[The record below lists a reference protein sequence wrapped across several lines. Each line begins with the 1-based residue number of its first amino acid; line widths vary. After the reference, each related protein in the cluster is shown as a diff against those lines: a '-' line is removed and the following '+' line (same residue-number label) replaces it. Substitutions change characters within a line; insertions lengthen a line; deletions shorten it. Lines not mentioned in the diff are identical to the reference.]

1 METIGNESKAK
12 RFGKVAIDIIS
23 FVTLAVIIITILGIP
38 FSAVLQKL
46 GKEGADKMFY
56 FVLSETLMLIGIFL
70 SAWIV
75 WHFRGVSLT
84 GLGRSLAIRKKD
96 LLSGISLAIVLYA
109 VGFGVSLLAGAIEIA
124 GVVFNPSSL
133 LISFVFF
140 LLVAITEELFG
151 TWGVIMMAIIVLF
164 ACLTTAIGLTSG
176 FAGTLENLTNGKCK
190 YKTIV
195 IVMSVFSFVVSNA
208 GIEKIISVA
217 APMLSVIFPCFIT
230 MSVLMFFGKYIK
242 NDNVIRVATLFAF
255 VISLSEVLAGFG
267 LPLTYTQYLPL
278 HEYSLGWI
286 LPAVIGGIIG
296 KFIPCK
302 QSEA

>member
-1 METIGNESKAK
+1 METIGNEPKAK

-75 WHFRGVSLT
+75 WHFRGVSLA

-140 LLVAITEELFG
+140 LLVAITEEFALRGFVLERMLQGGVNKFWALFLSSTLFSLVHIANPNFDFLSFINILLAG
-151 TWGVIMMAIIVLF
+151 ILLGSSYIYTRNLCFPIALHWFWNWIQGPVLGYEVSGNKF
-164 ACLTTAIGLTSG
+164 CDGLLTLYLPETNLINGGAFG
-176 FAGTLENLTNGKCK
+176 FEGSILCTVLMVAGT
-190 YKTIV
+190 
-195 IVMSVFSFVVSNA
+195 
-208 GIEKIISVA
+208 
-217 APMLSVIFPCFIT
+217 
-230 MSVLMFFGKYIK
+230 
-242 NDNVIRVATLFAF
+242 
-255 VISLSEVLAGFG
+255 
-267 LPLTYTQYLPL
+267 
-278 HEYSLGWI
+278 
-286 LPAVIGGIIG
+286 AVIL
-296 KFIPCK
+296 KMFRK
-302 QSEA
+302 K

>member
-1 METIGNESKAK
+1 METIGNEPKAK

-96 LLSGISLAIVLYA
+96 LLPGISLAIVLYA

-140 LLVAITEELFG
+140 LLVAITEEFALRGFVLERMLQGGVNKFWALF
-151 TWGVIMMAIIVLF
+151 
-164 ACLTTAIGLTSG
+164 
-176 FAGTLENLTNGKCK
+176 
-190 YKTIV
+190 
-195 IVMSVFSFVVSNA
+195 
-208 GIEKIISVA
+208 
-217 APMLSVIFPCFIT
+217 LS
-230 MSVLMFFGKYIK
+230 
-242 NDNVIRVATLFAF
+242 ATLF
-255 VISLSEVLAGFG
+255 SLVHIADPNFDFLSFINILLAGILLGSSYIYTRNLCFPIALHWFWNWIQGPVLGYEVSGNKFCDGLLTLHLPEANLINGGAFG
-267 LPLTYTQYLPL
+267 F
-278 HEYSLGWI
+278 EGSI
-286 LPAVIGGIIG
+286 LCTVLMVAGTAVIL
-296 KFIPCK
+296 KMFRK
-302 QSEA
+302 N

>member
-1 METIGNESKAK
+1 METIGNEPKAK
-12 RFGKVAIDIIS
+12 RFGKVAIDIIF

-38 FSAVLQKL
+38 FSSVLQKL

-109 VGFGVSLLAGAIEIA
+109 VGFGVSLLAGAVEIA

-140 LLVAITEELFG
+140 LLVAITEEFALRGFVLERMLQGGVNKFWALF
-151 TWGVIMMAIIVLF
+151 
-164 ACLTTAIGLTSG
+164 
-176 FAGTLENLTNGKCK
+176 
-190 YKTIV
+190 
-195 IVMSVFSFVVSNA
+195 
-208 GIEKIISVA
+208 
-217 APMLSVIFPCFIT
+217 LS
-230 MSVLMFFGKYIK
+230 
-242 NDNVIRVATLFAF
+242 ATLF
-255 VISLSEVLAGFG
+255 SLVHIANPNFDFLSFINILLAGILLGSSYIYTRNLCFPIALHWFWNWIQGPVLGYEVSGNKFCDG
-267 LPLTYTQYLPL
+267 LLTLYLPEANL
-278 HEYSLGWI
+278 INGGAFGFEGSI
-286 LPAVIGGIIG
+286 LCTVLMVAGTGVIL
-296 KFIPCK
+296 KMFRK
-302 QSEA
+302 N

>member
-1 METIGNESKAK
+1 METIGNEPKAK
-12 RFGKVAIDIIS
+12 RFGRVAIDIIS

-38 FSAVLQKL
+38 FSSVLQKL

-140 LLVAITEELFG
+140 LLVAITEEFALRGFVLERMLQGGVNKFWALF
-151 TWGVIMMAIIVLF
+151 
-164 ACLTTAIGLTSG
+164 
-176 FAGTLENLTNGKCK
+176 
-190 YKTIV
+190 
-195 IVMSVFSFVVSNA
+195 
-208 GIEKIISVA
+208 
-217 APMLSVIFPCFIT
+217 LS
-230 MSVLMFFGKYIK
+230 
-242 NDNVIRVATLFAF
+242 ATLF
-255 VISLSEVLAGFG
+255 SLVHIANPNFDFLSFINILLAGILLGSSYIYTRNLCFPIALHWFWNWIQGPVLGYEVSGNKFCDGLLTLHLPEANLINGGAFG
-267 LPLTYTQYLPL
+267 F
-278 HEYSLGWI
+278 EGSI
-286 LPAVIGGIIG
+286 LCMVLMVAGTAVIL
-296 KFIPCK
+296 KMFRK
-302 QSEA
+302 N

>member
-1 METIGNESKAK
+1 METIGNEPKAK

-38 FSAVLQKL
+38 FSAVLQKQ

-75 WHFRGVSLT
+75 WHFRGVSLA

-140 LLVAITEELFG
+140 LLVAITEEFALRGFVLERMLQGGVNKFWALF
-151 TWGVIMMAIIVLF
+151 
-164 ACLTTAIGLTSG
+164 
-176 FAGTLENLTNGKCK
+176 
-190 YKTIV
+190 
-195 IVMSVFSFVVSNA
+195 
-208 GIEKIISVA
+208 
-217 APMLSVIFPCFIT
+217 LS
-230 MSVLMFFGKYIK
+230 
-242 NDNVIRVATLFAF
+242 ATLF
-255 VISLSEVLAGFG
+255 SLVHIANPNFDFLSFINILLAGILLGSSYIYTRNLCFPIALHWFWNWIQGPVLGYEVSGNKFCDGLLTLHLPEANLINGGAFG
-267 LPLTYTQYLPL
+267 F
-278 HEYSLGWI
+278 EGSI
-286 LPAVIGGIIG
+286 LCTVLMVAGTAVIL
-296 KFIPCK
+296 KMFRK
-302 QSEA
+302 N

>member
-1 METIGNESKAK
+1 METIGNEPKAK

-38 FSAVLQKL
+38 FSSVLQKL

-140 LLVAITEELFG
+140 LLVAITEEFALRGFVLERMLQGGVNKFWALF
-151 TWGVIMMAIIVLF
+151 
-164 ACLTTAIGLTSG
+164 
-176 FAGTLENLTNGKCK
+176 
-190 YKTIV
+190 
-195 IVMSVFSFVVSNA
+195 
-208 GIEKIISVA
+208 
-217 APMLSVIFPCFIT
+217 LS
-230 MSVLMFFGKYIK
+230 
-242 NDNVIRVATLFAF
+242 ATLF
-255 VISLSEVLAGFG
+255 SLVHIANPNFDFLSFINILLAGILLGSSYIYTRNLCFPIALHWFWSWIQGPVLGYEVSGNKFCDG
-267 LPLTYTQYLPL
+267 LLTLYLPETNL
-278 HEYSLGWI
+278 INGGAFGFEGSI
-286 LPAVIGGIIG
+286 LCTVLMVAGTAVIL
-296 KFIPCK
+296 KMFRK
-302 QSEA
+302 N

>member
-38 FSAVLQKL
+38 FSSVLQKL

-75 WHFRGVSLT
+75 WHFRGVSLA

-140 LLVAITEELFG
+140 LLVAITEEFALRGFVLERMLQGGVNKFWALF
-151 TWGVIMMAIIVLF
+151 
-164 ACLTTAIGLTSG
+164 
-176 FAGTLENLTNGKCK
+176 
-190 YKTIV
+190 
-195 IVMSVFSFVVSNA
+195 
-208 GIEKIISVA
+208 
-217 APMLSVIFPCFIT
+217 LS
-230 MSVLMFFGKYIK
+230 
-242 NDNVIRVATLFAF
+242 ATLF
-255 VISLSEVLAGFG
+255 SLVHIANPNFDFLSFINILLAGILLGSSYIYTRNLCFPIALHWFWNWIQGPVLGYEVSGNKFCDG
-267 LPLTYTQYLPL
+267 LLTLYLPEANL
-278 HEYSLGWI
+278 INGGAFGFEGSI
-286 LPAVIGGIIG
+286 LCTVLMVAGTAVIL
-296 KFIPCK
+296 KMFRK
-302 QSEA
+302 N

>member
-1 METIGNESKAK
+1 METIVNEPKAK

-38 FSAVLQKL
+38 FSSVLQKL

-140 LLVAITEELFG
+140 LLVAITEEFALRGFVLERMLQGGVNKFWALF
-151 TWGVIMMAIIVLF
+151 
-164 ACLTTAIGLTSG
+164 
-176 FAGTLENLTNGKCK
+176 
-190 YKTIV
+190 
-195 IVMSVFSFVVSNA
+195 
-208 GIEKIISVA
+208 
-217 APMLSVIFPCFIT
+217 LS
-230 MSVLMFFGKYIK
+230 
-242 NDNVIRVATLFAF
+242 ATLF
-255 VISLSEVLAGFG
+255 SLVHIANPNFDFLSFINILLAGILLGSSYIYTRNLCFPIALHWFWNWIQGPVLGYEVSGNKFCDGLLTLHLPEANLINGGAFG
-267 LPLTYTQYLPL
+267 F
-278 HEYSLGWI
+278 EGSI
-286 LPAVIGGIIG
+286 LCTVLMVAGTAVIL
-296 KFIPCK
+296 KMFRK
-302 QSEA
+302 N

>member
-1 METIGNESKAK
+1 METIGNEPKAK

-38 FSAVLQKL
+38 FSSVLQKL

-75 WHFRGVSLT
+75 WHFRGVSLA

-140 LLVAITEELFG
+140 LLVAITEEFSLRGFVLERMLQGGVNKFWALF
-151 TWGVIMMAIIVLF
+151 
-164 ACLTTAIGLTSG
+164 
-176 FAGTLENLTNGKCK
+176 
-190 YKTIV
+190 
-195 IVMSVFSFVVSNA
+195 
-208 GIEKIISVA
+208 
-217 APMLSVIFPCFIT
+217 LS
-230 MSVLMFFGKYIK
+230 
-242 NDNVIRVATLFAF
+242 ATLF
-255 VISLSEVLAGFG
+255 SLVHIANPNFDFLSFINILLAGILLGSSYIYTRNLCFPIALHWFWNWIQGPVLGYEVSGNKFCDG
-267 LPLTYTQYLPL
+267 LLTLYLPETNL
-278 HEYSLGWI
+278 INGGAFGFEGSI
-286 LPAVIGGIIG
+286 LCTVLMVAGTGVIL
-296 KFIPCK
+296 KMFRK
-302 QSEA
+302 N

>member
-1 METIGNESKAK
+1 METIGNEPKAK

-38 FSAVLQKL
+38 FSSVLQKL

-75 WHFRGVSLT
+75 WHFRGVSLA

-140 LLVAITEELFG
+140 LLVAITEEFALRGVVLERMLQGGVNKFWALF
-151 TWGVIMMAIIVLF
+151 
-164 ACLTTAIGLTSG
+164 
-176 FAGTLENLTNGKCK
+176 
-190 YKTIV
+190 
-195 IVMSVFSFVVSNA
+195 
-208 GIEKIISVA
+208 
-217 APMLSVIFPCFIT
+217 LS
-230 MSVLMFFGKYIK
+230 
-242 NDNVIRVATLFAF
+242 ATLF
-255 VISLSEVLAGFG
+255 SLVHIANPNFDFLSFINILLAGILLGSSYIYTRNLCFPIALHWFWNWIQGPVLGYEVSGNKFCDG
-267 LPLTYTQYLPL
+267 LLTLYLPEANL
-278 HEYSLGWI
+278 INGGAFGFEGSI
-286 LPAVIGGIIG
+286 LCTVLMVAGTAVIL
-296 KFIPCK
+296 KMFRK
-302 QSEA
+302 N

>member
-140 LLVAITEELFG
+140 LLVAITEEFALRGFVLERMLQGGVNKFWALF
-151 TWGVIMMAIIVLF
+151 
-164 ACLTTAIGLTSG
+164 
-176 FAGTLENLTNGKCK
+176 
-190 YKTIV
+190 
-195 IVMSVFSFVVSNA
+195 
-208 GIEKIISVA
+208 
-217 APMLSVIFPCFIT
+217 LS
-230 MSVLMFFGKYIK
+230 
-242 NDNVIRVATLFAF
+242 ATLF
-255 VISLSEVLAGFG
+255 SLVHIANPNFDFLSFINILLAGILLGSSYIYKSYLCVTIG
-267 LPLTYTQYLPL
+267 LHWFWIWIQGPVLGYEVSGNKFCDGLLTLYLPEANL
-278 HEYSLGWI
+278 INGGAFGFEGSI
-286 LPAVIGGIIG
+286 LCTVLMVAGTGVIL
-296 KFIPCK
+296 KMFRK
-302 QSEA
+302 N

>member
-1 METIGNESKAK
+1 METIGNEPKAK

-38 FSAVLQKL
+38 FSSVLQKL

-70 SAWIV
+70 SVWIV
-75 WHFRGVSLT
+75 WHFRGVSLA

-140 LLVAITEELFG
+140 LLVAITEEFALRGFVLERMLQGEVNKFWALF
-151 TWGVIMMAIIVLF
+151 
-164 ACLTTAIGLTSG
+164 
-176 FAGTLENLTNGKCK
+176 
-190 YKTIV
+190 
-195 IVMSVFSFVVSNA
+195 
-208 GIEKIISVA
+208 
-217 APMLSVIFPCFIT
+217 LS
-230 MSVLMFFGKYIK
+230 
-242 NDNVIRVATLFAF
+242 ATLF
-255 VISLSEVLAGFG
+255 SLVHIANPNFDFLSFINILLAGILLGSSYIYTRNLCFPIALHWFWNWIQGPVLGYEVSGNKFCDG
-267 LPLTYTQYLPL
+267 LLTLYLPEANL
-278 HEYSLGWI
+278 INGGAFGFEGSI
-286 LPAVIGGIIG
+286 LCTVLMVAGTGVIL
-296 KFIPCK
+296 KMFRK
-302 QSEA
+302 N

>member
-38 FSAVLQKL
+38 FSSVLQKL
-46 GKEGADKMFY
+46 GKEGVDKMFY

-70 SAWIV
+70 STWIV
-75 WHFRGVSLT
+75 WHFRGVSLA

-140 LLVAITEELFG
+140 LLVAITEEFALRGFVLERMLQGGVNKFWALF
-151 TWGVIMMAIIVLF
+151 
-164 ACLTTAIGLTSG
+164 
-176 FAGTLENLTNGKCK
+176 
-190 YKTIV
+190 
-195 IVMSVFSFVVSNA
+195 
-208 GIEKIISVA
+208 
-217 APMLSVIFPCFIT
+217 LS
-230 MSVLMFFGKYIK
+230 
-242 NDNVIRVATLFAF
+242 ATLF
-255 VISLSEVLAGFG
+255 SLVHIANPNFDFLSFINILLAGILLGSSYIYTRNLCFPIALHWFWNWIQGPVLGYEVSGNKFCDG
-267 LPLTYTQYLPL
+267 LLTLYLPETNL
-278 HEYSLGWI
+278 INGGAFGFEGSI
-286 LPAVIGGIIG
+286 LCTVLMVAGTGVIL
-296 KFIPCK
+296 KMFRK
-302 QSEA
+302 N

>member
-38 FSAVLQKL
+38 FSSVLQKL

-75 WHFRGVSLT
+75 WHFRGVSLA

-109 VGFGVSLLAGAIEIA
+109 VGFGVSLLSGAIEIS

-140 LLVAITEELFG
+140 LLVAITEEFALRGFVLERMLQGGVNKFWALF
-151 TWGVIMMAIIVLF
+151 
-164 ACLTTAIGLTSG
+164 
-176 FAGTLENLTNGKCK
+176 
-190 YKTIV
+190 
-195 IVMSVFSFVVSNA
+195 
-208 GIEKIISVA
+208 
-217 APMLSVIFPCFIT
+217 LS
-230 MSVLMFFGKYIK
+230 
-242 NDNVIRVATLFAF
+242 ATLF
-255 VISLSEVLAGFG
+255 SLVHIANPNFDFLSFINILLAGILLGSSYIYTRNLCFPIALHWFWNWIQGPVLGYEVSGNKFCDG
-267 LPLTYTQYLPL
+267 LLTLYLPETNL
-278 HEYSLGWI
+278 INGGAFGFEGSI
-286 LPAVIGGIIG
+286 LCTVLMVAGTAVIL
-296 KFIPCK
+296 KMFRK
-302 QSEA
+302 N

>member
-1 METIGNESKAK
+1 METIGNELKAK

-38 FSAVLQKL
+38 FSSVLQKL

-140 LLVAITEELFG
+140 LLVAITEEFALRGFVLERMLQGGVNKFWALF
-151 TWGVIMMAIIVLF
+151 
-164 ACLTTAIGLTSG
+164 
-176 FAGTLENLTNGKCK
+176 
-190 YKTIV
+190 
-195 IVMSVFSFVVSNA
+195 
-208 GIEKIISVA
+208 
-217 APMLSVIFPCFIT
+217 LS
-230 MSVLMFFGKYIK
+230 
-242 NDNVIRVATLFAF
+242 ATLF
-255 VISLSEVLAGFG
+255 SLVHIANPNFDFLSFINILLAGILLGSSYIYTRNLCFPIALHWFWNWIQGPVLGYEVSGNKFCDG
-267 LPLTYTQYLPL
+267 LLTLYLPEANL
-278 HEYSLGWI
+278 INGGAFGFEGSI
-286 LPAVIGGIIG
+286 LCTVLMVAGTTVIL
-296 KFIPCK
+296 KMFRK
-302 QSEA
+302 K

>member
-1 METIGNESKAK
+1 METIGNEPKAK

-38 FSAVLQKL
+38 FSSVLQKL

-75 WHFRGVSLT
+75 WHFRGVSLA

-140 LLVAITEELFG
+140 LLVAITEEFALRGFVLERMLQGGVNKFWALF
-151 TWGVIMMAIIVLF
+151 
-164 ACLTTAIGLTSG
+164 
-176 FAGTLENLTNGKCK
+176 
-190 YKTIV
+190 
-195 IVMSVFSFVVSNA
+195 
-208 GIEKIISVA
+208 
-217 APMLSVIFPCFIT
+217 LS
-230 MSVLMFFGKYIK
+230 
-242 NDNVIRVATLFAF
+242 ATLF
-255 VISLSEVLAGFG
+255 SLVHIANPNFDFLSFINILLAGILLGSSYIYTRNLCFPIALHWFWNWIQGPVLGYEVSGNKFCDG
-267 LPLTYTQYLPL
+267 LLTLYLPEANL
-278 HEYSLGWI
+278 INGGAFGFEGSI
-286 LPAVIGGIIG
+286 LCTVLMVAGTGVIL
-296 KFIPCK
+296 KMFRK
-302 QSEA
+302 N

>member
-1 METIGNESKAK
+1 METIGNEPKAK

-38 FSAVLQKL
+38 FSSVLQKL
-46 GKEGADKMFY
+46 GKEGVDKMFY

-75 WHFRGVSLT
+75 WHFRGVSLA

-140 LLVAITEELFG
+140 LLVAITEEFALRGFVLERMLQGGVNKFWALF
-151 TWGVIMMAIIVLF
+151 
-164 ACLTTAIGLTSG
+164 
-176 FAGTLENLTNGKCK
+176 
-190 YKTIV
+190 
-195 IVMSVFSFVVSNA
+195 
-208 GIEKIISVA
+208 
-217 APMLSVIFPCFIT
+217 LS
-230 MSVLMFFGKYIK
+230 
-242 NDNVIRVATLFAF
+242 ATLF
-255 VISLSEVLAGFG
+255 SLVHIANPNFDFLSFINILLAGILLGSSYIYTRNLCFPIALHWFWNWIQGPVLGYEVSGNKFCDG
-267 LPLTYTQYLPL
+267 LLTLYLPETNL
-278 HEYSLGWI
+278 INGGAFGFEGSI
-286 LPAVIGGIIG
+286 LCTVLMVAGTGVIL
-296 KFIPCK
+296 KMFRK
-302 QSEA
+302 N

>member
-1 METIGNESKAK
+1 METIGNEPKAK

-38 FSAVLQKL
+38 FSSVLQKL

-140 LLVAITEELFG
+140 LLVAITEEFALRGVVLERMLQGGVNKFWALF
-151 TWGVIMMAIIVLF
+151 
-164 ACLTTAIGLTSG
+164 
-176 FAGTLENLTNGKCK
+176 
-190 YKTIV
+190 
-195 IVMSVFSFVVSNA
+195 
-208 GIEKIISVA
+208 
-217 APMLSVIFPCFIT
+217 LS
-230 MSVLMFFGKYIK
+230 
-242 NDNVIRVATLFAF
+242 ATLF
-255 VISLSEVLAGFG
+255 SLVHIANPNFDFLSFINILLAGILLGSSYIYTRNLCFPIALHWFWNWIQGPVLGYEVSGNKFCDG
-267 LPLTYTQYLPL
+267 LLTLYLPEANL
-278 HEYSLGWI
+278 INGGAFGFEGSI
-286 LPAVIGGIIG
+286 LCTVLMVAGTGVIL
-296 KFIPCK
+296 KMFRK
-302 QSEA
+302 N

>member
-1 METIGNESKAK
+1 METIGNEPKAK

-38 FSAVLQKL
+38 FSSVLQKL

-75 WHFRGVSLT
+75 WHFRGVSLA

-109 VGFGVSLLAGAIEIA
+109 VGFGVSLSAGAIEIA

-140 LLVAITEELFG
+140 LLVAITEEFALRGFVLERMLQGGVNKFWALF
-151 TWGVIMMAIIVLF
+151 
-164 ACLTTAIGLTSG
+164 
-176 FAGTLENLTNGKCK
+176 
-190 YKTIV
+190 
-195 IVMSVFSFVVSNA
+195 
-208 GIEKIISVA
+208 
-217 APMLSVIFPCFIT
+217 LS
-230 MSVLMFFGKYIK
+230 
-242 NDNVIRVATLFAF
+242 ATLF
-255 VISLSEVLAGFG
+255 SLVHIANPNFDFLSFINILLAGILLGSSYIYTRNLCFPIALHWFWNWIQGPVLGYEVSGNKFCDG
-267 LPLTYTQYLPL
+267 LLTLYLPEANL
-278 HEYSLGWI
+278 INGGAFGFEGSI
-286 LPAVIGGIIG
+286 LCTVLMVAGTAVIL
-296 KFIPCK
+296 KMFRK
-302 QSEA
+302 N

>member
-1 METIGNESKAK
+1 METIGNEPKAK

-38 FSAVLQKL
+38 FSSVLQKL

-140 LLVAITEELFG
+140 LLVAITEEFALRGFVLERMLQGGVNKFWALF
-151 TWGVIMMAIIVLF
+151 
-164 ACLTTAIGLTSG
+164 
-176 FAGTLENLTNGKCK
+176 
-190 YKTIV
+190 
-195 IVMSVFSFVVSNA
+195 
-208 GIEKIISVA
+208 
-217 APMLSVIFPCFIT
+217 LS
-230 MSVLMFFGKYIK
+230 
-242 NDNVIRVATLFAF
+242 ATLF
-255 VISLSEVLAGFG
+255 SLVHIANPNFDFLSFINILLAGILLGSSYIYTRNLCFPIALHWFWNWIQGPVLGYEVSGNKFCDGLLTLHLPETNLINGGAFG
-267 LPLTYTQYLPL
+267 F
-278 HEYSLGWI
+278 EGSI
-286 LPAVIGGIIG
+286 LCTVLMVAGTAVIL
-296 KFIPCK
+296 KMFRK
-302 QSEA
+302 N

>member
-1 METIGNESKAK
+1 METIGNEPKAK

-38 FSAVLQKL
+38 FSSVLQKL
-46 GKEGADKMFY
+46 GKERADKMFY

-75 WHFRGVSLT
+75 WHFRGVSLA

-140 LLVAITEELFG
+140 LLVAITEEFALRGFVLERMLQGGVNKFWALF
-151 TWGVIMMAIIVLF
+151 
-164 ACLTTAIGLTSG
+164 
-176 FAGTLENLTNGKCK
+176 
-190 YKTIV
+190 
-195 IVMSVFSFVVSNA
+195 
-208 GIEKIISVA
+208 
-217 APMLSVIFPCFIT
+217 LS
-230 MSVLMFFGKYIK
+230 
-242 NDNVIRVATLFAF
+242 ATLF
-255 VISLSEVLAGFG
+255 SLVHIANPNFDFLSFINILLAGILLGSSYIYTRNLCFPIALHWFWNWIQGPVLGYEVSGNKFCDG
-267 LPLTYTQYLPL
+267 LLTLYLPEANL
-278 HEYSLGWI
+278 INGGAFGFEGSI
-286 LPAVIGGIIG
+286 LCTVLMVAGTAVIL
-296 KFIPCK
+296 KMFRK
-302 QSEA
+302 N

>member
-1 METIGNESKAK
+1 METIGNEPKAK

-38 FSAVLQKL
+38 FSSVLQKL

-140 LLVAITEELFG
+140 LLVAITEEFALRGFVLERMLQGGVNKFWALF
-151 TWGVIMMAIIVLF
+151 
-164 ACLTTAIGLTSG
+164 
-176 FAGTLENLTNGKCK
+176 
-190 YKTIV
+190 
-195 IVMSVFSFVVSNA
+195 
-208 GIEKIISVA
+208 
-217 APMLSVIFPCFIT
+217 LS
-230 MSVLMFFGKYIK
+230 
-242 NDNVIRVATLFAF
+242 ATLF
-255 VISLSEVLAGFG
+255 SLVHIANPNFDFLSFINILLAGILLGSSYIYTRNLCFPIALHWFWNWIQGPVLGYEVSGNKFCDG
-267 LPLTYTQYLPL
+267 LLTLYLPEANL
-278 HEYSLGWI
+278 INGGAFGFEGSI
-286 LPAVIGGIIG
+286 LCTVLMVAGTAVIL
-296 KFIPCK
+296 KMFRK
-302 QSEA
+302 K

>member
-1 METIGNESKAK
+1 METIGNEPKAK

-38 FSAVLQKL
+38 FSSVLQKL

-75 WHFRGVSLT
+75 WHFRGVSLA

-140 LLVAITEELFG
+140 LLVAITEEFALRGFVLERMLQGGVNKFLALF
-151 TWGVIMMAIIVLF
+151 
-164 ACLTTAIGLTSG
+164 
-176 FAGTLENLTNGKCK
+176 
-190 YKTIV
+190 
-195 IVMSVFSFVVSNA
+195 
-208 GIEKIISVA
+208 
-217 APMLSVIFPCFIT
+217 LS
-230 MSVLMFFGKYIK
+230 
-242 NDNVIRVATLFAF
+242 ATLF
-255 VISLSEVLAGFG
+255 SLVHIANPNFDFLSFINILLAGILLGSSYIYTRNLCFPIALHWFWNWIQGPVLGYEVSGNKFCDG
-267 LPLTYTQYLPL
+267 LLTLYLPEANL
-278 HEYSLGWI
+278 INGGAFGFEGSI
-286 LPAVIGGIIG
+286 LCTVLMVAGTAVIL
-296 KFIPCK
+296 KMFRK
-302 QSEA
+302 N

>member
-1 METIGNESKAK
+1 METIGNEPKAK

-140 LLVAITEELFG
+140 LLVAITEEFALRGFVLERMLQGGVNKFWALF
-151 TWGVIMMAIIVLF
+151 
-164 ACLTTAIGLTSG
+164 
-176 FAGTLENLTNGKCK
+176 
-190 YKTIV
+190 
-195 IVMSVFSFVVSNA
+195 
-208 GIEKIISVA
+208 
-217 APMLSVIFPCFIT
+217 LS
-230 MSVLMFFGKYIK
+230 
-242 NDNVIRVATLFAF
+242 ATLF
-255 VISLSEVLAGFG
+255 SLVHIANPNFDFLSFINILLAGILLGSSYIYTRNLCFPIALHWFWNWIQGPVLGYEVSGNKFCDGLLTLHLPEANLINGGAFG
-267 LPLTYTQYLPL
+267 F
-278 HEYSLGWI
+278 EGSI
-286 LPAVIGGIIG
+286 LCTVLMVAGTAVIL
-296 KFIPCK
+296 KMFRK
-302 QSEA
+302 N

>member
-140 LLVAITEELFG
+140 LLVAITEEFALRGFVLERMLQG
-151 TWGVIMMAIIVLF
+151 GVNKF
-164 ACLTTAIGLTSG
+164 W
-176 FAGTLENLTNGKCK
+176 
-190 YKTIV
+190 
-195 IVMSVFSFVVSNA
+195 
-208 GIEKIISVA
+208 A
-217 APMLSVIFPCFIT
+217 ALLS
-230 MSVLMFFGKYIK
+230 
-242 NDNVIRVATLFAF
+242 ATLF
-255 VISLSEVLAGFG
+255 SLVHIANPNFDFLSFINILLAGILLGSSYIYTRNLCFPIALHWFWNWIQGPVLGYEVSGNKFCDG
-267 LPLTYTQYLPL
+267 LLTLYLPEANL
-278 HEYSLGWI
+278 INGGAFGFEGSI
-286 LPAVIGGIIG
+286 LCTVLMVAGTGVIL
-296 KFIPCK
+296 KMFRK
-302 QSEA
+302 N

>member
-1 METIGNESKAK
+1 METIGNEPKAK

-38 FSAVLQKL
+38 FSSVLQKL

-75 WHFRGVSLT
+75 WHFRGVSLA

-109 VGFGVSLLAGAIEIA
+109 VGFGVSLLAGVIEIA

-140 LLVAITEELFG
+140 LLVAITEEFALRGFVLERMLQGGVNKFWALF
-151 TWGVIMMAIIVLF
+151 
-164 ACLTTAIGLTSG
+164 
-176 FAGTLENLTNGKCK
+176 
-190 YKTIV
+190 
-195 IVMSVFSFVVSNA
+195 
-208 GIEKIISVA
+208 
-217 APMLSVIFPCFIT
+217 LS
-230 MSVLMFFGKYIK
+230 
-242 NDNVIRVATLFAF
+242 ATLF
-255 VISLSEVLAGFG
+255 SLVHIANPNFDFLSFINILLAGILLGSSYIYTRNLCFPIALHWFWNWIQGPVLGYEVSGNKFCDG
-267 LPLTYTQYLPL
+267 LLTLYLPEANL
-278 HEYSLGWI
+278 INGGAFGFEGSI
-286 LPAVIGGIIG
+286 LCTVLMVAGTAVIL
-296 KFIPCK
+296 KMFRK
-302 QSEA
+302 N

>member
-1 METIGNESKAK
+1 M
-12 RFGKVAIDIIS
+12 
-23 FVTLAVIIITILGIP
+23 
-38 FSAVLQKL
+38 QKL

-140 LLVAITEELFG
+140 LLVAITEEFALRGFVLERMLQGGVNKFWALF
-151 TWGVIMMAIIVLF
+151 
-164 ACLTTAIGLTSG
+164 
-176 FAGTLENLTNGKCK
+176 
-190 YKTIV
+190 
-195 IVMSVFSFVVSNA
+195 
-208 GIEKIISVA
+208 
-217 APMLSVIFPCFIT
+217 LS
-230 MSVLMFFGKYIK
+230 
-242 NDNVIRVATLFAF
+242 ATLF
-255 VISLSEVLAGFG
+255 SLVHIANPNFDFLSFINILLAGILLGSSYIYTRNLCFPIALHWFWNWIQGPVLGYEVSGNKFCDG
-267 LPLTYTQYLPL
+267 LLTLYLPEANL
-278 HEYSLGWI
+278 INGGAFGFEGSI
-286 LPAVIGGIIG
+286 LCTVLMVAGTGVIL
-296 KFIPCK
+296 KMFRK
-302 QSEA
+302 N

>member
-1 METIGNESKAK
+1 METIGNEPKAK

-38 FSAVLQKL
+38 FSSVLQKL

-75 WHFRGVSLT
+75 WHFRGVSLA

-140 LLVAITEELFG
+140 LLVAITEEFALRGFVLERMLQGGVNKFWALF
-151 TWGVIMMAIIVLF
+151 
-164 ACLTTAIGLTSG
+164 
-176 FAGTLENLTNGKCK
+176 
-190 YKTIV
+190 
-195 IVMSVFSFVVSNA
+195 
-208 GIEKIISVA
+208 
-217 APMLSVIFPCFIT
+217 LS
-230 MSVLMFFGKYIK
+230 
-242 NDNVIRVATLFAF
+242 ATLF
-255 VISLSEVLAGFG
+255 SLVHIANPNFDFLSFINILLAGILLGSSYIYTRNLCFPIALHWFWNWIQGPVLGYEVSGNKFCDG
-267 LPLTYTQYLPL
+267 LLTLYLPETNL
-278 HEYSLGWI
+278 INGGAFGFEGSI
-286 LPAVIGGIIG
+286 LCTVLMVAGTGVIL
-296 KFIPCK
+296 KMFRK
-302 QSEA
+302 N

>member
-1 METIGNESKAK
+1 METIGNEPKAK

-140 LLVAITEELFG
+140 LLVAITEEFALRGFVLERMLQGGVNKFWALF
-151 TWGVIMMAIIVLF
+151 
-164 ACLTTAIGLTSG
+164 
-176 FAGTLENLTNGKCK
+176 
-190 YKTIV
+190 
-195 IVMSVFSFVVSNA
+195 
-208 GIEKIISVA
+208 
-217 APMLSVIFPCFIT
+217 LS
-230 MSVLMFFGKYIK
+230 
-242 NDNVIRVATLFAF
+242 ATLF
-255 VISLSEVLAGFG
+255 SLVHIANPNFDFLSFINILLAGILLGSSYIYTRNLCFPIALHWFWNWIQGPVLGYEVSGNKFCDG
-267 LPLTYTQYLPL
+267 LLTLYLPEANL
-278 HEYSLGWI
+278 INGGAFGFEGSI
-286 LPAVIGGIIG
+286 LCTVLMVAGTGVIL
-296 KFIPCK
+296 KMFRK
-302 QSEA
+302 N

>member
-1 METIGNESKAK
+1 METIGNEPKAK

-38 FSAVLQKL
+38 FSSVLQKL

-75 WHFRGVSLT
+75 WHFRGVSLA

-96 LLSGISLAIVLYA
+96 LLSGISLAIVLSA

-140 LLVAITEELFG
+140 LLVAITEEFALRGFVLERMLQGGVNKFWALF
-151 TWGVIMMAIIVLF
+151 
-164 ACLTTAIGLTSG
+164 
-176 FAGTLENLTNGKCK
+176 
-190 YKTIV
+190 
-195 IVMSVFSFVVSNA
+195 
-208 GIEKIISVA
+208 
-217 APMLSVIFPCFIT
+217 LS
-230 MSVLMFFGKYIK
+230 
-242 NDNVIRVATLFAF
+242 ATLF
-255 VISLSEVLAGFG
+255 SLVHIANPNFDFLSFINILLAGILLGSSYIYTRNLCFPIALHWFWNWIQGPVLGYEVSGNKFCDGLLTLYLLETNLINGGAFG
-267 LPLTYTQYLPL
+267 F
-278 HEYSLGWI
+278 EGSI
-286 LPAVIGGIIG
+286 LCTVLMVAGTAVIL
-296 KFIPCK
+296 KMFRK
-302 QSEA
+302 N

>member
-1 METIGNESKAK
+1 METIGNEPKAK

-38 FSAVLQKL
+38 FSSVLQKL

-124 GVVFNPSSL
+124 GIVFNPSSL

-140 LLVAITEELFG
+140 LLVAITEEFALRGFVLERMLQGGVNKFWALF
-151 TWGVIMMAIIVLF
+151 
-164 ACLTTAIGLTSG
+164 
-176 FAGTLENLTNGKCK
+176 
-190 YKTIV
+190 
-195 IVMSVFSFVVSNA
+195 
-208 GIEKIISVA
+208 
-217 APMLSVIFPCFIT
+217 LS
-230 MSVLMFFGKYIK
+230 
-242 NDNVIRVATLFAF
+242 ATLF
-255 VISLSEVLAGFG
+255 SLVHIANPNFDFLSFINILLAGILLGSSYIYTRNLCFPIALHWFWNWIQGPVLGYEVSGNKFCDG
-267 LPLTYTQYLPL
+267 LLTLYLPETNL
-278 HEYSLGWI
+278 INGGAFGFEGSI
-286 LPAVIGGIIG
+286 LCTVLMVAGTAVIL
-296 KFIPCK
+296 KMFRK
-302 QSEA
+302 N

>member
-1 METIGNESKAK
+1 METIGNEPKAK

-140 LLVAITEELFG
+140 LLVAITEEFALRGFVLERMLQGGVNKFWALF
-151 TWGVIMMAIIVLF
+151 
-164 ACLTTAIGLTSG
+164 
-176 FAGTLENLTNGKCK
+176 
-190 YKTIV
+190 
-195 IVMSVFSFVVSNA
+195 
-208 GIEKIISVA
+208 
-217 APMLSVIFPCFIT
+217 LS
-230 MSVLMFFGKYIK
+230 
-242 NDNVIRVATLFAF
+242 ATLF
-255 VISLSEVLAGFG
+255 SLVHIANPNFDFLSFINILLAGILLGSSYIYTRNLCFPIALHWFWNWIQGPVLGYEVSGNKFCDG
-267 LPLTYTQYLPL
+267 LLTLYLPETNL
-278 HEYSLGWI
+278 INGGAFGFEGSI
-286 LPAVIGGIIG
+286 LCTVLMVAGTAVIL
-296 KFIPCK
+296 KMFRK
-302 QSEA
+302 K